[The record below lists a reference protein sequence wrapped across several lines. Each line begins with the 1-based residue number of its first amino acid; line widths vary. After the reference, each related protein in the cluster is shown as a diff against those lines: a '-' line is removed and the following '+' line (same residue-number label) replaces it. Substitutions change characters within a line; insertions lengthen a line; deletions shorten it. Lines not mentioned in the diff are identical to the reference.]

1 MAMLSFLRWLNVRTK
16 KNDRLNTPAF
26 AKTNADWPKITL
38 IIAVDHAMQS
48 RNNRIL
54 SMFIWNEE
62 GMAEAV
68 CGFQRQDLILFIRRH

>member
-1 MAMLSFLRWLNVRTK
+1 MLMLAFLRWLNVRMK

-26 AKTNADWPKITL
+26 ARINADWPKITL

-62 GMAEAV
+62 GKYEAV
-68 CGFQRQDLILFIRRH
+68 CGFQNRI

>member
-1 MAMLSFLRWLNVRTK
+1 MVMLPFLRWLNVRTK
-16 KNDRLNTPAF
+16 KNDRLNTPAL
-26 AKTNADWPKITL
+26 ARTNADWPKITL

-68 CGFQRQDLILFIRRH
+68 CGFLNRI